1 MTTTDE
7 RATGLAIDVRAPHPG
22 TNEALRAGLVALAD
36 FLTDQDEYTDPWD
49 LFAAFVPWQRDM
61 DDVIEWSSELLRLVV
76 IRSASPASFNA
87 FEIEMA
93 LDYLT
98 GVR

>member
-1 MTTTDE
+1 MAGTAE
-7 RATGLAIDVRAPHPG
+7 TGALRVDPFASHPG
-22 TNEALRAGLVALAD
+22 SDRNLRHGLVTLAEY
-36 FLTDQDEYTDPWD
+36 LTDMAEYPDPWA
-49 LFAAFVPWQRDM
+49 LFAAFVPWQRDL

>member
-1 MTTTDE
+1 M
-7 RATGLAIDVRAPHPG
+7 RINPFASHPG
-22 TNEALRAGLVALAD
+22 SDRNLRHGLVTLAEY
-36 FLTDQDEYTDPWD
+36 LTDMDDYPDPWE
-49 LFAAFVPWQRDM
+49 LFASFVPWQRDL
-61 DDVIEWSSELLRLVV
+61 DELAEWSSELLSLVV
-76 IRSASPASFNA
+76 RRAASPASFNS